1 MNEFVEKQHQK
12 GFTLLEAL
20 ISLVVLSVGMLG
32 IAALYVEGLRAGRTA
47 VYRTTAVT
55 LAADLMDRI
64 RSNRGALAAYAGGPG
79 LNNCVNQATDCTPAE
94 MAAHDLQI
102 WNDEID
108 RRMPQGTQGNV
119 AFGPGPVV
127 DTYTIQIQWPE
138 PGYDQPLN
146 YTLIARL

>member
-1 MNEFVEKQHQK
+1 MNKLVDKQKQK

-20 ISLVVLSVGMLG
+20 ISLVVLSIGMLG
-32 IAALYVEGLRAGRTA
+32 IAALYVEGLRSGRTA

-64 RSNRGALAAYAGGPG
+64 RANRGAQAAYAGAGAD
-79 LNNCVNQATDCTPAE
+79 NDCVNDATDCTPAE
-94 MAAHDLQI
+94 MAAHDILI
-102 WNDEID
+102 WQQDLAG
-108 RRMPQGTQGNV
+108 RMPPGTAGNV
-119 AFGPGPVV
+119 VFGGGPVV

-138 PGYDQPLN
+138 PGYEAPLT

>member
-1 MNEFVEKQHQK
+1 MNEFIDKQNQK

-20 ISLVVLSVGMLG
+20 ISLVVLSIGMLG

-64 RSNRGALAAYAGGPG
+64 RANRGAQAAYAGGAA
-79 LNNCVNQATDCTPAE
+79 LNQCVNQDTDCTPIQ
-94 MAAHDLQI
+94 MAQHDLQI
-102 WNDEID
+102 WQDEIGN
-108 RRMPQGTQGNV
+108 RMPPGTQANV
-119 AFGPGPVV
+119 QFGGGPVV

-138 PGYDQPLN
+138 PGYDAPLA
-146 YTLIARL
+146 YTLIARM